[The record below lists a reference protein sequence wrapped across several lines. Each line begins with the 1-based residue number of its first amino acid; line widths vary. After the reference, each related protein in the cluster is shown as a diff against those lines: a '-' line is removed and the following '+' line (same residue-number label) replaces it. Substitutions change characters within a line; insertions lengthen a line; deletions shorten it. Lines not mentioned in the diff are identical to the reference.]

1 MIYPAQAQNYYQ
13 YNLQV
18 QNDGTAN
25 WTVIQFSNANATVDS
40 FDMFQQKIFD
50 LVDAASN
57 LTNRAMT
64 VDVNS
69 LQINTTIVA
78 DSKTTEYSFTW
89 ENFSVVRA
97 NQLVIGDVFK
107 VNNFFG
113 QLYGDAALQLS
124 YPAEYT
130 IKTATP
136 TPYLQQ
142 NNELQWSRTQD
153 LTSNPVNIVLVNNNQ
168 SGPNSNSNWQ
178 LYAAVV
184 AASAAGIGIVVFG
197 VYRFKRRKNSSAP
210 ANSEGVS
217 ALLSEEDKVLKLL
230 KASGGSMRQSQI
242 TEQSRFSKAKTSQLL
257 SVLEK
262 NGSITRYKSGR
273 DKIVT
278 LKERVKGE

>member
-1 MIYPAQAQNYYQ
+1 MILPTQAQNYYE
-13 YNLQV
+13 YNVQV
-18 QNDGTAN
+18 QSDGTAN

-40 FDMFQQKIFD
+40 FDMFQQKVFD
-50 LVDAASN
+50 LVDASSS
-57 LTNRAMT
+57 LTHRAMT

-69 LQINTTIVA
+69 LQINTTVVA

-89 ENFSVVRA
+89 GNFSVVRA
-97 NQLVIGDVFK
+97 NQLVIGDVFQ

-113 QLYGDAALQLS
+113 QLYGDAALQLG

-130 IKTATP
+130 VKNVTP

-168 SGPNSNSNWQ
+168 SGPSTNSNWQ
-178 LYAAVV
+178 LYVAVI
-184 AASAAGIGIVVFG
+184 AASVVSIGVILFG
-197 VYRFKRRKNSSAP
+197 VYRFKRRKNNYAP
-210 ANSEGVS
+210 ASSEGVS

-257 SVLEK
+257 AVLEK